1 MIDLS
6 YLTEEEQETIM
17 AVLKRDALLKKAE
30 ERRVQNL
37 QTTVRDRSQL
47 KYLTGD
53 WFYEIKQLRHQDRIH
68 GSDIIMASLRH
79 THKPLTIRELSHI
92 LPEKSRFIS
101 SDNKDVFV
109 PPVLRGFLEEP
120 PSCASD
126 ERYQNQTC
134 YENTQEV
141 AVQQRKNPFDSQLHA
156 SPRSK
161 KHLSEALYRGRDW
174 TQTMGRGFS
183 DNCHLEPVSPPLL
196 GLVSA
201 EELGNLPSLETEAEE
216 AKATHEPDGDSIY
229 QENLP
234 DVSLS
239 FGSAG
244 FSNAV
249 QKRPELLSGFS
260 RESFKSPAV
269 QSKPTTELHIFKLN
283 KTSDKLELYQKTS
296 VSVDT
301 SVSVRGEA
309 PHPDMIGAKTLQLAA
324 LENTPLKDTLT
335 TVQKIIFTGEEAKQE
350 DLAKA
355 PKEPS
360 FGPHMYVEVITSRS
374 PEPTPQHEDTLSIDL
389 LKEDVTYR
397 ASRVAI
403 CEETDDSLPGTSIEP
418 QVLEPHEYVCNP
430 PLASSPVPVPLPCQS
445 TSSPQ
450 RARPSKVSHLKH
462 FWEKDHAGP
471 RVIVARAKEASH
483 PLALGVEISPQ
494 CDLKRERPEKEEETY
509 PHASKSSGALKS
521 LKVTD
526 KSFVNPDML
535 QPKRPNSTGDVLAT
549 IFQQQTIECL
559 GHITRS
565 KAQND
570 EVRRSPSKTCHP
582 RILPTE
588 SSSHKMS
595 REECS
600 PLKTF
605 PIDISLQTKETK
617 DQEEKPTSLPR
628 RSSLTREL
636 KQTVVM
642 DNMSSHHLPL
652 HSPLNTQQWS
662 SSSSE
667 LPSKEPL
674 QKLETLTEHFIPWNI
689 EHYLKPQEK
698 AHFPLFQQDSTA
710 NAEADAIHRPQK
722 AFRDVG
728 NLSDISNEWSLPTVS
743 SGGVHRKLSISS
755 PDTTRASSL
764 SWESSDSYVGS
775 SNPTLPAFSS
785 KNMSSSKCLQRLT
798 TECVLNAG
806 EECTKNE
813 KTLSVDGAS
822 STASLFNAKHTNSSL
837 SVPVLQQDGIEIDFT
852 SEDNLGWRRNTG
864 SSMSNLSL
872 SSGMASNSSNEQ
884 VSGSIGSIY
893 TPDSGDVEA
902 QGSIQFAVNY
912 IQKQGEFHMFVVHCR
927 DLAVA
932 DTKRNRSDPY
942 VKCYLIPDKT
952 KLGKRKTTIKKK
964 TLNPTYNEI
973 LTFNISMEV
982 LKTLNLNISVWHND
996 TFGRNSFLGEMDL
1009 DLSEWDFD
1017 NTQINEYT
1025 LKNRVSTQTL
1035 TLSPSH
1041 LLDRKGQMRVALRFL
1056 TQMSHCERTSIETG
1070 EVQIW
1075 VKDGKNLPSDRGVTI
1090 DPFVKC
1096 TVLPD
1101 TSRKSRQKT
1110 RVVKRTA
1117 NPMFNHTMVYNG
1129 FRPEDLRE
1137 VCVELTVWDHDR
1149 LNNHYLGGMRLG
1161 LGTGKSY
1168 GVDVAWMDSTTNE
1181 AHLWQRMLQSGGE
1194 WVEDVLP
1201 LRMFVIAKS
1210 ISK

>member
-141 AVQQRKNPFDSQLHA
+141 AVQQQRKNPFDSQLHA

-174 TQTMGRGFS
+174 TQTMG
-183 DNCHLEPVSPPLL
+183 
-196 GLVSA
+196 
-201 EELGNLPSLETEAEE
+201 
-216 AKATHEPDGDSIY
+216 
-229 QENLP
+229 
-234 DVSLS
+234 
-239 FGSAG
+239 
-244 FSNAV
+244 
-249 QKRPELLSGFS
+249 
-260 RESFKSPAV
+260 
-269 QSKPTTELHIFKLN
+269 
-283 KTSDKLELYQKTS
+283 
-296 VSVDT
+296 
-301 SVSVRGEA
+301 
-309 PHPDMIGAKTLQLAA
+309 
-324 LENTPLKDTLT
+324 
-335 TVQKIIFTGEEAKQE
+335 
-350 DLAKA
+350 
-355 PKEPS
+355 
-360 FGPHMYVEVITSRS
+360 
-374 PEPTPQHEDTLSIDL
+374 
-389 LKEDVTYR
+389 
-397 ASRVAI
+397 
-403 CEETDDSLPGTSIEP
+403 
-418 QVLEPHEYVCNP
+418 
-430 PLASSPVPVPLPCQS
+430 
-445 TSSPQ
+445 
-450 RARPSKVSHLKH
+450 
-462 FWEKDHAGP
+462 
-471 RVIVARAKEASH
+471 
-483 PLALGVEISPQ
+483 
-494 CDLKRERPEKEEETY
+494 
-509 PHASKSSGALKS
+509 
-521 LKVTD
+521 
-526 KSFVNPDML
+526 
-535 QPKRPNSTGDVLAT
+535 
-549 IFQQQTIECL
+549 
-559 GHITRS
+559 
-565 KAQND
+565 
-570 EVRRSPSKTCHP
+570 
-582 RILPTE
+582 
-588 SSSHKMS
+588 
-595 REECS
+595 
-600 PLKTF
+600 
-605 PIDISLQTKETK
+605 
-617 DQEEKPTSLPR
+617 
-628 RSSLTREL
+628 
-636 KQTVVM
+636 
-642 DNMSSHHLPL
+642 
-652 HSPLNTQQWS
+652 
-662 SSSSE
+662 
-667 LPSKEPL
+667 
-674 QKLETLTEHFIPWNI
+674 
-689 EHYLKPQEK
+689 
-698 AHFPLFQQDSTA
+698 
-710 NAEADAIHRPQK
+710 
-722 AFRDVG
+722 
-728 NLSDISNEWSLPTVS
+728 
-743 SGGVHRKLSISS
+743 
-755 PDTTRASSL
+755 
-764 SWESSDSYVGS
+764 YVGS

>member
-174 TQTMGRGFS
+174 TQTMG
-183 DNCHLEPVSPPLL
+183 
-196 GLVSA
+196 
-201 EELGNLPSLETEAEE
+201 
-216 AKATHEPDGDSIY
+216 
-229 QENLP
+229 
-234 DVSLS
+234 
-239 FGSAG
+239 
-244 FSNAV
+244 
-249 QKRPELLSGFS
+249 
-260 RESFKSPAV
+260 
-269 QSKPTTELHIFKLN
+269 
-283 KTSDKLELYQKTS
+283 
-296 VSVDT
+296 
-301 SVSVRGEA
+301 
-309 PHPDMIGAKTLQLAA
+309 
-324 LENTPLKDTLT
+324 
-335 TVQKIIFTGEEAKQE
+335 
-350 DLAKA
+350 
-355 PKEPS
+355 
-360 FGPHMYVEVITSRS
+360 
-374 PEPTPQHEDTLSIDL
+374 
-389 LKEDVTYR
+389 
-397 ASRVAI
+397 
-403 CEETDDSLPGTSIEP
+403 
-418 QVLEPHEYVCNP
+418 
-430 PLASSPVPVPLPCQS
+430 
-445 TSSPQ
+445 
-450 RARPSKVSHLKH
+450 
-462 FWEKDHAGP
+462 
-471 RVIVARAKEASH
+471 
-483 PLALGVEISPQ
+483 
-494 CDLKRERPEKEEETY
+494 
-509 PHASKSSGALKS
+509 
-521 LKVTD
+521 
-526 KSFVNPDML
+526 
-535 QPKRPNSTGDVLAT
+535 
-549 IFQQQTIECL
+549 
-559 GHITRS
+559 
-565 KAQND
+565 
-570 EVRRSPSKTCHP
+570 
-582 RILPTE
+582 
-588 SSSHKMS
+588 
-595 REECS
+595 
-600 PLKTF
+600 
-605 PIDISLQTKETK
+605 
-617 DQEEKPTSLPR
+617 
-628 RSSLTREL
+628 
-636 KQTVVM
+636 
-642 DNMSSHHLPL
+642 
-652 HSPLNTQQWS
+652 
-662 SSSSE
+662 
-667 LPSKEPL
+667 
-674 QKLETLTEHFIPWNI
+674 
-689 EHYLKPQEK
+689 
-698 AHFPLFQQDSTA
+698 
-710 NAEADAIHRPQK
+710 
-722 AFRDVG
+722 
-728 NLSDISNEWSLPTVS
+728 
-743 SGGVHRKLSISS
+743 
-755 PDTTRASSL
+755 
-764 SWESSDSYVGS
+764 YVGS

>member
-1 MIDLS
+1 MKGIK
-6 YLTEEEQETIM
+6 T
-17 AVLKRDALLKKAE
+17 KRAMKIH
-30 ERRVQNL
+30 RRWL
-37 QTTVRDRSQL
+37 FS
-47 KYLTGD
+47 
-53 WFYEIKQLRHQDRIH
+53 
-68 GSDIIMASLRH
+68 
-79 THKPLTIRELSHI
+79 
-92 LPEKSRFIS
+92 
-101 SDNKDVFV
+101 
-109 PPVLRGFLEEP
+109 
-120 PSCASD
+120 
-126 ERYQNQTC
+126 
-134 YENTQEV
+134 
-141 AVQQRKNPFDSQLHA
+141 SQLHA

-174 TQTMGRGFS
+174 TQTMG
-183 DNCHLEPVSPPLL
+183 
-196 GLVSA
+196 
-201 EELGNLPSLETEAEE
+201 
-216 AKATHEPDGDSIY
+216 
-229 QENLP
+229 
-234 DVSLS
+234 
-239 FGSAG
+239 
-244 FSNAV
+244 
-249 QKRPELLSGFS
+249 
-260 RESFKSPAV
+260 
-269 QSKPTTELHIFKLN
+269 
-283 KTSDKLELYQKTS
+283 
-296 VSVDT
+296 
-301 SVSVRGEA
+301 
-309 PHPDMIGAKTLQLAA
+309 
-324 LENTPLKDTLT
+324 
-335 TVQKIIFTGEEAKQE
+335 
-350 DLAKA
+350 
-355 PKEPS
+355 
-360 FGPHMYVEVITSRS
+360 
-374 PEPTPQHEDTLSIDL
+374 
-389 LKEDVTYR
+389 
-397 ASRVAI
+397 
-403 CEETDDSLPGTSIEP
+403 
-418 QVLEPHEYVCNP
+418 
-430 PLASSPVPVPLPCQS
+430 
-445 TSSPQ
+445 
-450 RARPSKVSHLKH
+450 
-462 FWEKDHAGP
+462 
-471 RVIVARAKEASH
+471 
-483 PLALGVEISPQ
+483 
-494 CDLKRERPEKEEETY
+494 
-509 PHASKSSGALKS
+509 
-521 LKVTD
+521 
-526 KSFVNPDML
+526 
-535 QPKRPNSTGDVLAT
+535 
-549 IFQQQTIECL
+549 
-559 GHITRS
+559 
-565 KAQND
+565 
-570 EVRRSPSKTCHP
+570 
-582 RILPTE
+582 
-588 SSSHKMS
+588 
-595 REECS
+595 
-600 PLKTF
+600 
-605 PIDISLQTKETK
+605 
-617 DQEEKPTSLPR
+617 
-628 RSSLTREL
+628 
-636 KQTVVM
+636 
-642 DNMSSHHLPL
+642 
-652 HSPLNTQQWS
+652 
-662 SSSSE
+662 
-667 LPSKEPL
+667 
-674 QKLETLTEHFIPWNI
+674 
-689 EHYLKPQEK
+689 
-698 AHFPLFQQDSTA
+698 
-710 NAEADAIHRPQK
+710 
-722 AFRDVG
+722 
-728 NLSDISNEWSLPTVS
+728 
-743 SGGVHRKLSISS
+743 
-755 PDTTRASSL
+755 
-764 SWESSDSYVGS
+764 YVGS

>member
-141 AVQQRKNPFDSQLHA
+141 AVQQQRKNPFDSQLHA

-174 TQTMGRGFS
+174 TQTMGRG
-183 DNCHLEPVSPPLL
+183 
-196 GLVSA
+196 
-201 EELGNLPSLETEAEE
+201 
-216 AKATHEPDGDSIY
+216 
-229 QENLP
+229 
-234 DVSLS
+234 
-239 FGSAG
+239 
-244 FSNAV
+244 
-249 QKRPELLSGFS
+249 
-260 RESFKSPAV
+260 
-269 QSKPTTELHIFKLN
+269 
-283 KTSDKLELYQKTS
+283 
-296 VSVDT
+296 
-301 SVSVRGEA
+301 
-309 PHPDMIGAKTLQLAA
+309 
-324 LENTPLKDTLT
+324 
-335 TVQKIIFTGEEAKQE
+335 
-350 DLAKA
+350 
-355 PKEPS
+355 
-360 FGPHMYVEVITSRS
+360 
-374 PEPTPQHEDTLSIDL
+374 
-389 LKEDVTYR
+389 
-397 ASRVAI
+397 
-403 CEETDDSLPGTSIEP
+403 
-418 QVLEPHEYVCNP
+418 
-430 PLASSPVPVPLPCQS
+430 
-445 TSSPQ
+445 
-450 RARPSKVSHLKH
+450 
-462 FWEKDHAGP
+462 
-471 RVIVARAKEASH
+471 
-483 PLALGVEISPQ
+483 
-494 CDLKRERPEKEEETY
+494 
-509 PHASKSSGALKS
+509 
-521 LKVTD
+521 
-526 KSFVNPDML
+526 
-535 QPKRPNSTGDVLAT
+535 
-549 IFQQQTIECL
+549 
-559 GHITRS
+559 
-565 KAQND
+565 
-570 EVRRSPSKTCHP
+570 
-582 RILPTE
+582 
-588 SSSHKMS
+588 
-595 REECS
+595 
-600 PLKTF
+600 
-605 PIDISLQTKETK
+605 
-617 DQEEKPTSLPR
+617 
-628 RSSLTREL
+628 
-636 KQTVVM
+636 
-642 DNMSSHHLPL
+642 
-652 HSPLNTQQWS
+652 
-662 SSSSE
+662 
-667 LPSKEPL
+667 
-674 QKLETLTEHFIPWNI
+674 
-689 EHYLKPQEK
+689 
-698 AHFPLFQQDSTA
+698 
-710 NAEADAIHRPQK
+710 
-722 AFRDVG
+722 
-728 NLSDISNEWSLPTVS
+728 
-743 SGGVHRKLSISS
+743 
-755 PDTTRASSL
+755 
-764 SWESSDSYVGS
+764 YVGS